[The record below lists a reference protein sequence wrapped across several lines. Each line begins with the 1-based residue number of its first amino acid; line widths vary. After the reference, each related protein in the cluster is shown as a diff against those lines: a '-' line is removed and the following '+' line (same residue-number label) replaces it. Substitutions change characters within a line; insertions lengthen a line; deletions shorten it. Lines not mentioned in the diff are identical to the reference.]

1 MEAKNPTRYNHEKF
15 GIVLVLD
22 GIEKIDEEVL
32 DKLID
37 YRIVDPEACSDT
49 LLRTDKE
56 TGDFVKRSFNKKETK
71 LSKFVDGEDVKE
83 ENPGN
88 QKYHY
93 ATNNVAHIF
102 SKKLDNDV
110 LETMLNL

>member
-32 DKLID
+32 EKLIE
-37 YRIVDPEACSDT
+37 YKIVDSEACSDT
-49 LLRTDKE
+49 LLRTDRE

-71 LSKFVDGEDVKE
+71 LSQFVDGDNVKE

-102 SKKLDNDV
+102 SKKLNNEV
-110 LETMLNL
+110 LEEMLNL